1 MARCSLTLIVFI
13 IFSILIWSTCAC
25 GARGTDTLKP
35 GETLDYS
42 SFLVSANGKFT
53 LGFYYCCS
61 IGSGALDRVLFTKE
75 KKITTFR
82 MILISD
88 KQKGTLIE
96 NVLVELTD
104 TNVNGLQNDGVM
116 EHDLRV
122 FSYASVMAATD
133 NFSIQNKLGE
143 GGFGPV
149 YKGTLESGQEIAVKT
164 LSRCSGQGTFEFK
177 NELILIS
184 ELQHTNLVR
193 LFGFCIHKEERMLI
207 YENMPN
213 KSLDYLLFGT
223 DPTRGL
229 LLDWKARFG
238 IIEGIAQGLLYLH
251 KYSRLRVIHRDLKA
265 SNILL
270 DENMNPKISDF
281 GMARAFVHNELEA
294 NTDRIVG
301 TLGYM
306 SPEYAMEGI
315 FSPKSDVYS
324 FGVLMLEIICG
335 RKNSSFYN
343 DDHVISIVGYAWE
356 LWKEGAGLE
365 LMDPTLGESCV
376 RDQLLRCV
384 HVSLLC
390 VEENAVDRPT
400 MSDVISMLTNEGVPL
415 PMPTKPAFFTKRR
428 VVGRG
433 GVGGNDLELII
444 SINGLS
450 NSDLEGR

>member
-1 MARCSLTLIVFI
+1 MRASNSNCTELPCICF
-13 IFSILIWSTCAC
+13 
-25 GARGTDTLKP
+25 K
-35 GETLDYS
+35 
-42 SFLVSANGKFT
+42 
-53 LGFYYCCS
+53 YCCS

-88 KQKGTLIE
+88 KQKGTVIE
-96 NVLVELTD
+96 NVLVDLTD

-116 EHDLRV
+116 EHDLRG
-122 FSYASVMAATD
+122 
-133 NFSIQNKLGE
+133 K
-143 GGFGPV
+143 
-149 YKGTLESGQEIAVKT
+149 LESGQEIAVKT
-164 LSRCSGQGTFEFK
+164 LSRCSGQGTSEFK

-193 LFGFCIHKEERMLI
+193 LFGFCIHNEERMLI

-213 KSLDYLLFGT
+213 KST

-376 RDQLLRCV
+376 ADQLLRCV

-415 PMPTKPAFFTKRR
+415 PIPTKPAFFTKRR

-433 GVGGNDLELII
+433 GVGGNNLELII

>member
-1 MARCSLTLIVFI
+1 
-13 IFSILIWSTCAC
+13 
-25 GARGTDTLKP
+25 
-35 GETLDYS
+35 
-42 SFLVSANGKFT
+42 
-53 LGFYYCCS
+53 
-61 IGSGALDRVLFTKE
+61 
-75 KKITTFR
+75 

-88 KQKGTLIE
+88 KQKGTVIE
-96 NVLVELTD
+96 NALVDLTD
-104 TNVNGLQNDGVM
+104 TNVNGLQNHGVM

-133 NFSIQNKLGE
+133 NFSIENKLGE

-193 LFGFCIHKEERMLI
+193 
-207 YENMPN
+207 
-213 KSLDYLLFGT
+213 T

-229 LLDWKARFG
+229 LLDWKARFD

-343 DDHVISIVGYAWE
+343 DGRVISIVGYAWE

-365 LMDPTLGESCV
+365 LMDPTLVQSCV

-390 VEENAVDRPT
+390 VEEYADDRPT
-400 MSDVISMLTNEGVPL
+400 MSDVIAMLTNEGVPL
-415 PMPTKPAFFTKRR
+415 PIPTKPAFFTKRR
-428 VVGRG
+428 VVGRS
-433 GVGGNDLELII
+433 GVGGNDLELI